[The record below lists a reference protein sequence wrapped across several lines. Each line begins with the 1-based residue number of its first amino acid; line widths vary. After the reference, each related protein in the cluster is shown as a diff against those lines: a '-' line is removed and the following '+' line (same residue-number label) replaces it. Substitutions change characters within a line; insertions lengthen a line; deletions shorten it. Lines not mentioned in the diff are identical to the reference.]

1 METYI
6 QEETFFKYLTW
17 VCHTLCGLCISMLVG
32 DNFLFNEY
40 DSSIIQRSCAKLP
53 KWILMD
59 PSTNLAFKN
68 IHMIVNVV
76 LIFICLAIKIVIFLK
91 QRQLKSQQ
99 SAADFFVTYNTNDV
113 KIVKQRKQPNCI
125 LWRLR
130 RNVISPIGSFSSF
143 LASVVYN
150 ISVCYIFLH
159 ITPSGP
165 SVIGELLLFSVHA
178 VYFFCLN
185 LIESIFSPTLRNSI
199 INVLPWSRHEYNS
212 VVV

>member
-1 METYI
+1 
-6 QEETFFKYLTW
+6 
-17 VCHTLCGLCISMLVG
+17 MLVG

-40 DSSIIQRSCAKLP
+40 DSSIIHRSCAKFP

-76 LIFICLAIKIVIFLK
+76 LIFICIAIKIVIFLK
-91 QRQLKSQQ
+91 QRQLKRQQ
-99 SAADFFVTYNTNDV
+99 SAVYFCVIYNTSDV

-199 INVLPWSRHEYNS
+199 INVLPWSRHEYHS
-212 VVV
+212 AVV